1 MKTKK
6 VKQSI
11 TIDVANLE
19 KALKWHLS
27 LNGALKKIQRMDKI
41 DSRMGYQDI
50 KNHIVDLRLE
60 LSNLDTTLFE
70 FQEIYEALAERKQE
84 AAAPVIES
92 LNEQVQDLQEQIDN
106 RLIKNLQHSLDS
118 RD

>member
-11 TIDVANLE
+11 TIDIANLE
-19 KALKWHLS
+19 KALKWHLN
-27 LNGALKKIQRMDKI
+27 LNDTLKKIQWMDKI

-50 KNHIVDLRLE
+50 KNRIIDLRLE
-60 LSNLDTTLFE
+60 LSSLDTTLLE
-70 FQEIYEALAERKQE
+70 FQEIYEALTEEKQE
-84 AAAPVIES
+84 PASPVIES

-106 RLIKNLQHSLDS
+106 RLIKNLQNSLDN
-118 RD
+118 RE

>member
-11 TIDVANLE
+11 TIDVSNLE

-27 LNGALKKIQRMDKI
+27 LNGTLKKLQRMDKI

-50 KNHIVDLRLE
+50 KDQIVNLRLE
-60 LSNLDTTLFE
+60 LSSLDTTLFE
-70 FQEIYEALAERKQE
+70 FQEIYEALVEKRQE
-84 AAAPVIES
+84 PVAPALES
-92 LNEQVQDLQEQIDN
+92 LNEQVQDLHEQIDN
-106 RLIKNLQHSLDS
+106 RLIKNLQYSLDN